1 MAAALPLRSPGMP
14 EIPPRAF
21 KKLAQLDDEDRE
33 IGTQLEDPSVVVDH
47 RRVRALSMR
56 RAAIAAA
63 VEGVRSAR
71 AAEREAAEL
80 KDAIAGSDREL
91 ADFAK
96 RELPAVLGRIDE
108 AYAAALASLVTS
120 DDRSIGSIILEVRAG
135 TGGDEAALWAA
146 DLFSMYQK
154 YAQKRGWSFELMEAS
169 AEGNAGGLRN
179 AVVGIKGE
187 GVWADLAS
195 EAGVHSVK
203 RVPATE
209 TQGRIHTSTATVAV
223 LPEPEAVEVKIDWA
237 NDVEETVTTSQG
249 PGGQNVNKV
258 ATAVQLHHKPSGI
271 FIRMQESNSQLQNR
285 VKAKRLLTARLH
297 DIQRR
302 KLHEERS
309 QSRRTQIGG
318 GDRSEKVRTYRWKE
332 GIVADERLPGEYPL
346 RDAMA
351 GDLTRLVSDLQAQE
365 TQRRLQE
372 L

>member
-1 MAAALPLRSPGMP
+1 MREIPLR
-14 EIPPRAF
+14 AL
-21 KKLAQLDDEDRE
+21 KKLSQLDDEDRE

-47 RRVRALSMR
+47 RRVRTLSMR

-63 VEGVRSAR
+63 VEGVRAAR

-80 KDAIAGSDREL
+80 RDAIAGSDREL

-96 RELPAVLGRIDE
+96 GELPAVLERIDD
-108 AYAAALASLVTS
+108 AYAAALSSLVTS
-120 DDRSIGSIILEVRAG
+120 DDRAIGSVILEVRAG

-146 DLFSMYQK
+146 DLLSMYQK
-154 YAQKRGWSFELMEAS
+154 YSVKRGWTFEPLEAS

-187 GVWADLAS
+187 GVWAELAS

-223 LPEPEAVEVKIDWA
+223 LPEPEAVDVKIDWA
-237 NDVEETVTTSQG
+237 NDVEEFVTTSQG

-258 ATAVQLHHKPSGI
+258 STAVQLHHKPSGI
-271 FIRMQESNSQLQNR
+271 LIRMQESKSQLQNR
-285 VKAKRLLTARLH
+285 EKARRLLTAKLH
-297 DIQRR
+297 DIQRN
-302 KLHEERS
+302 KLHDERS
-309 QSRRTQIGG
+309 NARRSQIGG

-332 GIVADERLPGEYPL
+332 GIVADERLPGEYVL

-351 GDLTRLVSDLQAQE
+351 GDLSKLVADLQAKE